1 MMKLTPTFFCFPIPF
16 RYSRIALLIASC
28 ATPFAQAS
36 VVRSDIDY
44 QYFRDF
50 AENKGK
56 FIVGA
61 SNIAIFNK
69 EGQEIGVM
77 MKDIPMPDLRA
88 ANRETGIATLIS
100 PQYITSVTHNGEY
113 PNVSFGGEDYNP
125 DSHHYFYEI
134 VDRNNYPYPVSEKKV
149 DYHVP
154 RLHKLVTEVVPAN
167 VNDTEQTRAVY
178 TDTSRFPIYVRVG
191 SGTQFIR
198 YSDKQDDLKQI
209 AGPYVYLT
217 GGAAMIISDV
227 TDGRK
232 VGDFIERRM
241 ASNGWTSLFNDK
253 YGPMATYAR
262 GGDSGSGIY
271 AFDKQKNQWV
281 LSGVLNFESGDN
293 FNTNIWTL
301 PILGFIA
308 EKENEDLAGSIS
320 NQRAGDIW
328 QWRVSEHSSFI
339 SHSTNSLP
347 VALKDQKESNIQAA
361 KNAGKNVKFGGV
373 DGGVLI
379 LENDINQ
386 GAGALY
392 FDSDFTVKPK
402 DNQTWLGAGVYI
414 AKDKTV
420 TWQVANPKDDRL
432 SKIGEGTLLVKGK
445 GGNLGDISIGDGTV
459 ILAQEADDEGKKQAF
474 NQVGIVSGRPT
485 VVLQSS
491 DQIDP
496 NKLYFGFRGG
506 RLDLNG
512 NALVF
517 DRIQNVD
524 EGAMIVNHH
533 LSHSANVT
541 LKASLSDSFVMGHKP
556 TDDGDFFEFYN
567 LFERENQYFRP
578 KTPAQERRRNKGAA
592 SFPYFE
598 EERAISYFW
607 EYLGTDKEKAV
618 EQLRLKQKYLF
629 SYSGFF
635 GEKDKTKHNGKLN
648 IHYSPDVPK
657 AIYQFTGGM
666 ALNGELSI
674 NNGELILSGR
684 QTPHARDFLNK
695 KEVIFDD
702 DWINR
707 DFSANTI
714 SVTNQGIFT
723 VGRNVSSLSADI
735 NATNNTVLNLGYQP
749 TQKVCL
755 RSDYTGEVSCDT
767 PTYNENVLH
776 TIPRTQFT
784 GNVTLSEQSA
794 LNLGK
799 TDFIGAIQ
807 SENTSQTVLS
817 KEAHWKLT
825 KNSTLGNLTLDEGA
839 QITLSQENKPFNTLT
854 INGDLSGKGKFY
866 YRTKFSTRESD
877 QVVVNGQASG
887 EHTLV
892 VNDTG
897 SEPERSKARL
907 TLLTANGLSDNLSV
921 TLQNN
926 YADIGTYRYNLI
938 KEDNAFRLYNPI
950 VEKQIEQEERQA
962 AEEQARREAEAK
974 RLEEARK
981 AAAEEQA
988 RREAEAK
995 RLEEARKAAAEE
1007 QARREAE
1014 VKRLEEERKAEA
1026 EEQARR
1032 EAEAKRLEEERKAEA
1047 EEQARREAE
1056 VKRLEE
1062 ERKAEAEEQA
1072 RREAEAKRLE
1082 EERKAA
1088 EEEQA
1093 RREAEAKRLEE
1104 ERKAAAEEQAR
1115 REAEAKRLEE
1125 ERKAEAEE
1133 QARREAEAKRLE
1145 EERKAEAEEQAR
1157 REAEAKRL
1165 EEERKAEAEEQAR
1178 REAEAKRLE
1187 EERKAEAEEQ
1197 ARREAEAKR
1206 LEEARKAAAEEQ
1218 ARREAEAKR
1227 LEEARKAAA
1236 EEQARREAEA
1246 KRLEETRKAA
1256 AEEQA
1261 RREAEAK
1268 RLEEERKA
1276 VAEEQA
1282 RREAEAKRL
1291 EEERKAEAEEQAR
1304 REAEAKR
1311 LEEERK
1317 AAAEEQARREAEAKR
1332 LEEARKAAEEE
1343 QARREAEAKRLEEE
1357 RKAAEEQAR
1366 REAEAKR
1373 LEERLAAAEEQA
1385 RREAD
1390 AKRLEEER
1398 KAAAEEQARREA
1410 EAKRLK
1416 QAELVSRVSNTG
1428 LSELSAQVN
1437 VVLEK
1442 DQHLNQRLFQA
1453 GSQQAQL
1460 WTNVGVQRGDYQSD
1474 NYRHYEQYSSY
1485 TELGAES
1492 PLNEQGI
1499 SVGAMVSHTRA
1510 NMNYDQASGKLKY
1523 SQATL
1528 YSKIQN
1534 SKGLF
1539 AAIDLG
1545 YGRSNN
1551 QITLDSHS
1559 IKFKRNIFAAGMS
1572 LGKKWDL
1579 GYMDLNTLLGL
1590 RYHHFTKAHYT
1601 LEDASIDSPSLDL
1614 VNYYAGAELSKTWSW
1629 ESVSITPKL
1638 ALYYFDAS
1646 SKTFDH
1652 AIMVNNNRL
1661 VQQFNRGWQY
1671 QTGLDFGMEAFT
1683 MGMTFTYEKSQEAA
1697 NNRLVDL
1704 KVTYKF

>member
-1 MMKLTPTFFCFPIPF
+1 MMKLTPTFCFPIPF

-134 VDRNNYPYPVSEKKV
+134 VDRNNYPYPVNEKKV
-149 DYHVP
+149 DYHIP

-167 VNDTEQTRAVY
+167 VNDAEQTRAVY

-198 YSDKQDDLKQI
+198 YSDKKDDLKQI

-328 QWRVSEHSSFI
+328 QWRVSENSSFI
-339 SHSTNSLP
+339 SHSTNALP

-402 DNQTWLGAGVYI
+402 ANQTWLGAGVYI

-445 GGNLGDISIGDGTV
+445 GVNLGDISIGDGTV

-533 LSHSANVT
+533 LLNPANVT

-607 EYLGTDKEKAV
+607 EYLGTDKEKAI

-735 NATNNTVLNLGYQP
+735 NATNNAVLNLGYQP

-767 PTYNENVLH
+767 PTYNENVLN

-784 GNVTLSEQSA
+784 GDVTLSEQSA

-839 QITLSQENKPFNTLT
+839 QVTLSQENKPFNTLT

-892 VNDTG
+892 VNDAG

-938 KEDNAFRLYNPI
+938 KEGNAFRLYNPI

-962 AEEQARREAEAK
+962 AEEQARREAEVK

-981 AAAEEQA
+981 AAEEQG
-988 RREAEAK
+988 
-995 RLEEARKAAAEE
+995 
-1007 QARREAE
+1007 
-1014 VKRLEEERKAEA
+1014 
-1026 EEQARR
+1026 
-1032 EAEAKRLEEERKAEA
+1032 
-1047 EEQARREAE
+1047 
-1056 VKRLEE
+1056 
-1062 ERKAEAEEQA
+1062 

-1088 EEEQA
+1088 AEEQA

-1125 ERKAEAEE
+1125 ERKAAAEEQARREAEAKRLEEERKAAAEE

-1317 AAAEEQARREAEAKR
+1317 AEA
-1332 LEEARKAAEEE
+1332 EE

-1357 RKAAEEQAR
+1357 RKAEAEEQAR

-1373 LEERLAAAEEQA
+1373 LEEERKVAAEEQA
-1385 RREAD
+1385 H
-1390 AKRLEEER
+1390 
-1398 KAAAEEQARREA
+1398 REA

-1510 NMNYDQASGKLKY
+1510 NMNYDQASGKLRY

-1528 YSKIQN
+1528 YGKIQN

-1646 SKTFDH
+1646 RKTFDH

-1671 QTGLDFGMEAFT
+1671 QTGLDFGVGVFS

>member
-1 MMKLTPTFFCFPIPF
+1 MMKLTPTFCFPIPF

-77 MKDIPMPDLRA
+77 MKDIPMPDLRTA
-88 ANRETGIATLIS
+88 TRNLGVATLIA
-100 PQYITSVTHNGEY
+100 PQYITSVAHNGGY
-113 PNVSFGGEDYNP
+113 QSVQFGGEDVNP
-125 DSHHYFYEI
+125 DSHHYTYSL
-134 VDRNNYPYPVSEKKV
+134 VDRNNYPSGEALHK

-154 RLHKLVTEVVPAN
+154 RLSKLVTEVAPAE
-167 VNDTEQTRAVY
+167 VSDAEQTKAVN
-178 TDTSRFPIYVRVG
+178 TDMSRFPVYVRVG
-191 SGTQFIR
+191 SGTQYLRHSDEKGDLERISGA
-198 YSDKQDDLKQI
+198 YS
-209 AGPYVYLT
+209 YLT
-217 GGAAMIISDV
+217 GGASMPINDV
-227 TDGRK
+227 KGGNTDT
-232 VGDFIERRM
+232 VSF
-241 ASNGWTSLFNDK
+241 ASIFNDK
-253 YGPMATYAR
+253 YGPMATYGRA
-262 GGDSGSGIY
+262 GDSGSGLY
-271 AFDKQKNQWV
+271 AFDTSKNKWV
-281 LSGVLNFESGDN
+281 LVGVLNFDSTDDN
-293 FNTNIWTL
+293 NKNIWTL
-301 PILGFIA
+301 PRLPFIK
-308 EKENEDLAGSIS
+308 EKENEDIAGNIV
-320 NQRAGDIW
+320 NQRAGEIW
-328 QWRVSEHSSFI
+328 HWRKENDTNNSTI
-339 SHSTNSLP
+339 SDATNSLSVP
-347 VALKDQKESNIQAA
+347 LRNQNDTNVQSAN
-361 KNAGKNVKFGGV
+361 NAGKTVTFSGV
-373 DGGVLI
+373 DGGVLR
-379 LENDINQ
+379 LENNIDQ
-386 GAGALY
+386 GAGAL
-392 FDSDFTVKPK
+392 FFNSNFTVKSET
-402 DNQTWLGAGVYI
+402 NQTWLGAGVSV

-420 TWQVANPKDDRL
+420 TWQVVNPQGDRL
-432 SKIGEGTLLVKGK
+432 SKIGEGTLFVNGR
-445 GGNLGDISIGDGTV
+445 GENLGDISVGDGTV
-459 ILAQEADDEGKKQAF
+459 ILAQEADDKGKKQAF
-474 NQVGIVSGRPT
+474 NQVGITSGRPT
-485 VVLQSS
+485 VILQSS
-491 DQIDP
+491 DQINPD
-496 NKLYFGFRGG
+496 KLYFGFRGG

-512 NALVF
+512 NDLTF
-517 DRIQNVD
+517 QRIQHSD
-524 EGAMIVNHH
+524 EGAMIVNHRTDK
-533 LSHSANVT
+533 S
-541 LKASLSDSFVMGHKP
+541 ASLNLTGVTFSEQDLTWGSWMKAGYDIYEYINQHANGRTDYFALKNSPYSYYP
-556 TDDGDFFEFYN
+556 T
-567 LFERENQYFRP
+567 NQ
-578 KTPAQERRRNKGAA
+578 T
-592 SFPYFE
+592 S
-598 EERAISYFW
+598 STDW
-607 EYLGTDKEKAV
+607 EYLSSDRNEAVKKIIDRKNAQFLFTAFTGYLGEKASDKTNGGLNVSYQPVSEKAV
-618 EQLRLKQKYLF
+618 LLL
-629 SYSGFF
+629 S
-635 GEKDKTKHNGKLN
+635 
-648 IHYSPDVPK
+648 
-657 AIYQFTGGM
+657 GGM
-666 ALNGELSI
+666 NLNGDLSI
-674 NNGELILSGR
+674 QKGEVILSGMP
-684 QTPHARDFLNK
+684 TPHARDVLNNR
-695 KEVIFDD
+695 EVILDD
-702 DWINR
+702 DWIDR
-707 DFSANTI
+707 RYQANHINVDRATL
-714 SVTNQGIFT
+714 T

-735 NATNNTVLNLGYQP
+735 NATNNAVLNLGYQP

-877 QVVVNGQASG
+877 QVVVNGEASG

-938 KEDNAFRLYNPI
+938 KEGNAFRLYNPI

-995 RLEEARKAAAEE
+995 RLEEESKAAEEQARREAEAKRLEEERKAAAEE

-1014 VKRLEEERKAEA
+1014 AKRLEEERKAEAEEQARREAEAKRLEEERKAAEEQARREAEAKRLEEARKAVA

-1082 EERKAA
+1082 EERKAEA
-1088 EEEQA
+1088 EEQA

-1104 ERKAAAEEQAR
+1104 ERKAEAEEQARREAEAKRLEEARKAAAEEQAHREAEAKRLEEARKAAAEEQAR
-1115 REAEAKRLEE
+1115 REAEVKRLEE

-1206 LEEARKAAAEEQ
+1206 LEEE
-1218 ARREAEAKR
+1218 
-1227 LEEARKAAA
+1227 
-1236 EEQARREAEA
+1236 
-1246 KRLEETRKAA
+1246 RKAA

-1276 VAEEQA
+1276 AAEEQA
-1282 RREAEAKRL
+1282 LREAEAKRL
-1291 EEERKAEAEEQAR
+1291 EEERKAAAEEQAR

-1332 LEEARKAAEEE
+1332 LEE
-1343 QARREAEAKRLEEE
+1343 
-1357 RKAAEEQAR
+1357 
-1366 REAEAKR
+1366 
-1373 LEERLAAAEEQA
+1373 
-1385 RREAD
+1385 
-1390 AKRLEEER
+1390 ER
-1398 KAAAEEQARREA
+1398 KAAAEEQARRET

-1510 NMNYDQASGKLKY
+1510 NMNYDQASGKLRY

-1528 YSKIQN
+1528 YGKIQN

-1551 QITLDSHS
+1551 KITLDSHS

-1629 ESVSITPKL
+1629 ESISITPKL

-1646 SKTFDH
+1646 RKTFDH
-1652 AIMVNNNRL
+1652 AIMVNNNQL

-1671 QTGLDFGMEAFT
+1671 QTGLDFGVGVFS